1 MNFKKIIL
9 LCFLAFILYNVIG
22 IKGIFILAL
31 IYLIFFYV
39 NKRKYY
45 IKLITGPTGSG
56 KTLLANHFA
65 QKYIKKGKTVYTTF
79 CCDGANKL
87 PVDFYNYKYPKDSL
101 LIVDESQIGLDSREF
116 NKLVKSGASNRLLA
130 MLSMHRH
137 NKLDIYFITQDADE
151 VDVRVRRYCNEFVVI
166 KNIIFFRRFGFKDK
180 RFNTFICPLIIRS
193 EIWPSY
199 KDYER
204 WRNNSAEFSP
214 KDYGASNSIS
224 LIFKGSYDTYS
235 TYQEDSFYQSL
246 SDIESDLWKSKDE
259 LLNTGSSLKM

>member
-1 MNFKKIIL
+1 MELKKYVL
-9 LCFLAFILYNVIG
+9 LFFLFFILYKSIG
-22 IKGIFILAL
+22 IKGVLIIGL
-31 IYLIFFYV
+31 IYYIFFYV
-39 NKRKYY
+39 HKRKYY

-56 KTLLANHFA
+56 KTLYANHLA
-65 QKYIKKGKTVYTTF
+65 QKYIKKGKNVYTTF
-79 CCDGANKL
+79 CCQGAFKL

-137 NKLDIYFITQDADE
+137 NKLDIYFITQDAEE
-151 VDVRVRRYCNEFVVI
+151 VDIRVRRYCNEFVVL
-166 KNIIFFRRFGFKDK
+166 KNIVFFRRFGFKNK
-180 RFNTFICPLIIRS
+180 KFNTFICPLIIRS

-214 KDYGASNSIS
+214 KEYGASNSIS
-224 LIFKGSYDTYS
+224 LIFKRSYNTYS
-235 TYQEDSFYQSL
+235 TYQEDSFYRSL
-246 SDIESDLWKSKDE
+246 AAVISDLWKSKDE
-259 LLNTGSSLKM
+259 LLNTGSSKM